1 MAEDKIKQVEAEIND
16 EQLDEVSGGSCG
28 GGSDTD
34 SIGLLRWY

>member
-1 MAEDKIKQVEAEIND
+1 MAEDKIKKQEDELQD

-34 SIGLLRWY
+34 SIGLLR